1 MATEYKYQFGA
12 RLQEIL
18 QLRSITQTELSEDSG
33 VSRKTITR
41 ALRGDGG
48 LTMEMMG
55 KIALAL
61 HI

>member
-33 VSRKTITR
+33 DEALVGKSRP
-41 ALRGDGG
+41 ALGGRRQYGDS
-48 LTMEMMG
+48 
-55 KIALAL
+55 
-61 HI
+61 